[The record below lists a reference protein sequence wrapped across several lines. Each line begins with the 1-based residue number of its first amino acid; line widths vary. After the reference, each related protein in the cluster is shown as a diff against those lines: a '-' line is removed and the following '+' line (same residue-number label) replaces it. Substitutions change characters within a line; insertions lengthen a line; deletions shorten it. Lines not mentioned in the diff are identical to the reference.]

1 MESTPAFA
9 PPDGVRGAGAGR
21 LLLLLA
27 GQCWTSRWCA
37 RSWSWTATASTLM
50 DEVYAFLHAA
60 GWSWSWTPGPG
71 SWTEAATTLLDEV
84 CAFLRRRL
92 RDRLG
97 GGGEWR
103 AAGRELIFSAPLF
116 ANFEVGRPYGGGGK
130 ARCCSEGRRC
140 LSWLLF
146 VVDGGAAAGTTL
158 HGFCTGAIVSSRRV
172 FSPRQGRT
180 FYTLGKLCG
189 SCPGQTPISSRMRST
204 TTGMDIGAGPPAG
217 SGGGLAPC
225 SVETHQQ
232 AASRLQSG

>member
-92 RDRLG
+92 RHRSTSSFAPPGMELELDSGPGELDGGCYYPTGRGLRLPSPPAS
-97 GGGEWR
+97 R
-103 AAGRELIFSAPLF
+103 QARRRRR
-116 ANFEVGRPYGGGGK
+116 V
-130 ARCCSEGRRC
+130 ARCR
-140 LSWLLF
+140 
-146 VVDGGAAAGTTL
+146 
-158 HGFCTGAIVSSRRV
+158 TGAYLLSAFVRQLRSRQALWR
-172 FSPRQGRT
+172 RR
-180 FYTLGKLCG
+180 K
-189 SCPGQTPISSRMRST
+189 
-204 TTGMDIGAGPPAG
+204 GA
-217 SGGGLAPC
+217 L
-225 SVETHQQ
+225 
-232 AASRLQSG
+232 LL